1 MATVEVTR
9 LYLMEEKGWRTI
21 KSLVWYLDE
30 GQFFRGR
37 KNVFLKAKAKTNKS
51 TDLSSGFLI
60 FDYEGTRNILM
71 HTFLGISGL

>member
-9 LYLMEEKGWRTI
+9 LYLMEEKGWGTI

-37 KNVFLKAKAKTNKS
+37 KNFLLKAKAKTDKS
-51 TDLSSGFLI
+51 TDLSSGFADL
-60 FDYEGTRNILM
+60 
-71 HTFLGISGL
+71 